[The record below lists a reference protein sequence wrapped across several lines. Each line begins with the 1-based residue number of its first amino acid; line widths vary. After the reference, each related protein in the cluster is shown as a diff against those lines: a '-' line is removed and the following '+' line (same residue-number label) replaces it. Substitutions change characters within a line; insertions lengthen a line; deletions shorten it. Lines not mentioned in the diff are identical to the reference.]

1 MKRLKVHEEY
11 FLDKDE
17 SFEPK
22 EWCIRINATISVLK
36 K

>member
-11 FLDKDE
+11 FLDEDD
-17 SFEPK
+17 SFEAK
-22 EWCIRINATISVLK
+22 EWHIRINATISVLK